1 MVFDCKSCGFEWNS
15 AKELEDHEDY
25 EHNFECPQCEETYP
39 TKNQL
44 EVHISNCHN
53 NQCPHCAKIFKGNKT
68 LRKHIKMKHV
78 DDISSKNCQQIQQH
92 DPVTNENFQ
101 CAKCEKIFRN
111 KEVLTQHDKKMHKDN
126 ESSDDEFDQEM
137 SAGKKKVSTLANAK
151 NIEDYDEDDVYDE
164 DSSSDEDTGLPEKA
178 TVENES
184 KDDKSTEEGKESRDI
199 KSLEEEEN
207 HLNKLKLRLKMVKA
221 KSTIETALEQ
231 GKVSKKN
238 EPPKPFVALVSKEP
252 TENESPKMGKQK
264 QTSLVQSAELVKDGW
279 TERRP
284 VACVKPQLVG
294 KQVEDHLQMGEVG
307 NRQSKQTEEQQQMGE
322 NTLDQGK
329 DEEVKEDSKED
340 ELHTTEENVVLAEAL
355 EEEEATG
362 KEVKDGS
369 FPCDNCGKS
378 FETEES
384 LVKHIRRNPC
394 GEQSTFTCT
403 NCGKPFNWLASLYRH
418 LKQLNKCDAN
428 ETGKSGFGCKFC
440 GNKFHDGESLYHHM
454 KRLTSAAKKMEEDSK
469 EKIRRH
475 KCDRCGYTFEN
486 INHLSR
492 HKKRC
497 AGDFN
502 LKCNECG
509 HPYLSRFAL
518 TRHMKSQ
525 SCGPVLEP
533 KARKR
538 TLAKQTNLETR
549 EKAWEHHGVGKNQTE
564 MLFVS
569 TSSRVSR

>member
-1 MVFDCKSCGFEWNS
+1 
-15 AKELEDHEDY
+15 
-25 EHNFECPQCEETYP
+25 
-39 TKNQL
+39 
-44 EVHISNCHN
+44 
-53 NQCPHCAKIFKGNKT
+53 
-68 LRKHIKMKHV
+68 MKHV
-78 DDISSKNCQQIQQH
+78 
-92 DPVTNENFQ
+92 
-101 CAKCEKIFRN
+101 
-111 KEVLTQHDKKMHKDN
+111 
-126 ESSDDEFDQEM
+126 
-137 SAGKKKVSTLANAK
+137 
-151 NIEDYDEDDVYDE
+151 
-164 DSSSDEDTGLPEKA
+164 
-178 TVENES
+178 
-184 KDDKSTEEGKESRDI
+184 
-199 KSLEEEEN
+199 
-207 HLNKLKLRLKMVKA
+207 
-221 KSTIETALEQ
+221 
-231 GKVSKKN
+231 
-238 EPPKPFVALVSKEP
+238 
-252 TENESPKMGKQK
+252 
-264 QTSLVQSAELVKDGW
+264 
-279 TERRP
+279 
-284 VACVKPQLVG
+284 
-294 KQVEDHLQMGEVG
+294 
-307 NRQSKQTEEQQQMGE
+307 
-322 NTLDQGK
+322 
-329 DEEVKEDSKED
+329 
-340 ELHTTEENVVLAEAL
+340 
-355 EEEEATG
+355 
-362 KEVKDGS
+362 
-369 FPCDNCGKS
+369 
-378 FETEES
+378 
-384 LVKHIRRNPC
+384 RRNPC

-440 GNKFHDGESLYHHM
+440 GTKFHDGESLYRHM

-569 TSSRVSR
+569 TSSRISRYLQDFGQNAIERKTYFCRLKSVLKRYSRAPTKTIPGER